1 MENRIKRILQVASV
15 YIGTV
20 IGAGFASGQEMLSFF
35 TVYGIKGMIGL
46 VLAGGAYAFIGMM
59 LLEVIYEK
67 RFNHYKEL
75 LEDVMGPKLSVVI
88 EWTVNIFLFICL
100 STMIAGAGAILK
112 QAFGLPTWVGAF
124 GMALASLLTFFSG
137 AQGLVK
143 MNALL
148 VPFMCVGGVIL
159 GFIIIVFRDTSVF
172 AMGTAD
178 GSMRH
183 WVVSAVL
190 YVAYNM
196 ITVIVVL
203 CSLSDR
209 LDDIKT
215 ARWGGA
221 LGGLGLGLLGLA
233 IGGATF
239 IYYSQIRYLEIPM
252 LGILINYPK
261 CVQSIYMVV
270 LILAMYTTAIANGH
284 GVVENLRSRLAIN
297 EKLLVVVVVGFAM
310 LSAKIGFSNLVS
322 RIFPM
327 FGYIGLFEIIMI
339 MVYYSCMKW
348 EHRRK

>member
-1 MENRIKRILQVASV
+1 MKNRFKRILQVASV

-46 VLAGGAYAFIGMM
+46 VLAGVAYALLGMV

-67 RFNHYKEL
+67 KFNHYKEL
-75 LEDVMGPKLSVVI
+75 LKDVMGPKLSIVI

-100 STMIAGAGAILK
+100 STMIAGAGAIFK
-112 QAFGLPTWVGAF
+112 QAFQLPTWIGVL

-137 AQGLVK
+137 SQGFVK

-148 VPFMCVGGVIL
+148 VPIMCIGGIVL
-159 GFIIIVFRDTSVF
+159 GSIIIIFRDTTVF
-172 AMGTAD
+172 AATE
-178 GSMRH
+178 SILPSRH
-183 WVVSAVL
+183 WLVSALL

-203 CSLSDR
+203 CSLYDR
-209 LDDIKT
+209 LDDVKT
-215 ARWGGA
+215 ARWGGIF
-221 LGGLGLGLLGLA
+221 GGLGLGVLGLA

-239 IYYSQIRYLEIPM
+239 IYYAQIKTLEIPM
-252 LGILINYPK
+252 LGILMNYPK
-261 CVQSIYMVV
+261 IIQSIYMIV
-270 LILAMYTTAIANGH
+270 LVLAMYTTAIANGH
-284 GVVENLRSRLAIN
+284 GVIENLKIRIKRNDKILMVAVVGLAI
-297 EKLLVVVVVGFAM
+297 V
-310 LSAKIGFSNLVS
+310 SSKIGFSNLVS

-348 EHRRK
+348 DHRRK

>member
-1 MENRIKRILQVASV
+1 MENRLKRILQVASV

-46 VLAGGAYAFIGMM
+46 VLAGVAYALIGMV

-67 RFNHYKEL
+67 KFDHYKEL
-75 LEDVMGPKLSVVI
+75 LKDVMGPKLSVMI

-100 STMIAGAGAILK
+100 STMIAGAGAIFK
-112 QAFGLPTWVGAF
+112 QAFNLPTWVGVV
-124 GMALASLLTFFSG
+124 GMALAALFTFFSG

-148 VPFMCVGGVIL
+148 VPIMCIGGILLGSIIMIFRDLPVFAVVGG
-159 GFIIIVFRDTSVF
+159 DTP
-172 AMGTAD
+172 A
-178 GSMRH
+178 RH
-183 WVVSAVL
+183 WLLSAVL

-203 CSLSDR
+203 CSLYDH
-209 LDDIKT
+209 LDDIKV
-215 ARWGGA
+215 ARWGGI
-221 LGGLGLGLLGLA
+221 LGGLGLGVLGLS

-239 IYYSQIRYLEIPM
+239 FYYAQINQLEIPM
-252 LGILINYPK
+252 LGILVNYPK
-261 CVQSIYMVV
+261 YIQSLYMVV
-270 LILAMYTTAIANGH
+270 LVLAMYTTAIANGH
-284 GVVENLRSRLAIN
+284 GVIENLKVRLTCN
-297 EKLLVVVVVGFAM
+297 EKLLMVAIVGLAM